1 MNALYELQRGLYG
14 GVLDA
19 LKTLQTQGWESYP
32 GLIAAA
38 FSFGLLHALLPGHG
52 KSVLA
57 AYYAGDGR
65 MSGAVMSSIVL
76 IVTHVGSAIVLVLG
90 GVAILQRT
98 IVGAGRAPL
107 LEQASYALIVAIGL
121 WLLWRSLRRAPDGPR
136 HSGPVLGLVTGIV
149 PCPLTTFVMTY
160 AAANGIVAAGLVLSG
175 TFALG
180 MVATVAAFPLLAV
193 FLRAKLLSV
202 LVRTGGWRQKIGRC
216 LEIGASLAVIAFG
229 TLLFMQ
235 R

>member
-57 AYYAGDGR
+57 ACYAGDGR

-90 GVAILQRT
+90 GFAVLQRT

-107 LEQASYALIVAIGL
+107 LEQGSYVLIVAIGL
-121 WLLWRSLRRAPDGPR
+121 WLLWRSLRRAPAGHR

-160 AAANGIVAAGLVLSG
+160 AAAKGIVAAGLILSA
-175 TFALG
+175 TFATG
-180 MVATVAAFPLLAV
+180 MIVTVAAFPLLAV
-193 FLRAKLLSV
+193 LLRAKLVGALA
-202 LVRTGGWRQKIGRC
+202 RTAGWRYRIGRG
-216 LEIGASLAVIAFG
+216 LETGAALAVIAFG
-229 TLLFMQ
+229 TILFLQ

>member
-57 AYYAGDGR
+57 ACYAGDGR

-90 GVAILQRT
+90 GFAVLQRT

-107 LEQASYALIVAIGL
+107 ATRPRTGADRPTAQYTALEYSV
-121 WLLWRSLRRAPDGPR
+121 
-136 HSGPVLGLVTGIV
+136 H
-149 PCPLTTFVMTY
+149 
-160 AAANGIVAAGLVLSG
+160 
-175 TFALG
+175 
-180 MVATVAAFPLLAV
+180 VAT
-193 FLRAKLLSV
+193 SMI
-202 LVRTGGWRQKIGRC
+202 Q
-216 LEIGASLAVIAFG
+216 
-229 TLLFMQ
+229 
-235 R
+235 